1 MLNARMYKEISK
13 LQTQG
18 ANMFASAEKNHNT
31 EQRSRREK
39 SPDLLFVCIA
49 ADTRFKTLGRD
60 HEVINT

>member
-1 MLNARMYKEISK
+1 MLNARLCKEISK

-18 ANMFASAEKNHNT
+18 ANMFASAEKNPNT
-31 EQRSRREK
+31 ERRSRREK
-39 SPDLLFVCIA
+39 SPDLLFVCIV